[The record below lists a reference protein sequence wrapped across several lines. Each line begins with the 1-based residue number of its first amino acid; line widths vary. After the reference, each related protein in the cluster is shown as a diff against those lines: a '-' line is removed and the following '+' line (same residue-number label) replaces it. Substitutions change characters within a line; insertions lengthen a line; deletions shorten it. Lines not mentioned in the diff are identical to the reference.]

1 MNKIGVI
8 ICSASGADYETFDY
22 PVEKIH
28 INLHLND
35 VLFRDFVDIKAKE
48 FYHRI
53 KNEEDLDIKTSQPAV
68 GEVLEMY
75 KDMKKKGYTEILVIT
90 ISSKL
95 SGTFHGCV
103 LAAGMIDGV
112 KIRVV
117 DSKSVSYG
125 EIYLL
130 NEAIKLIK
138 EGKSVDEVA
147 DAIEKIIPNID
158 IYVYVDTLKFL
169 VKNGRLSATK
179 GALATLLKIK
189 PVLRLT
195 SEDGALI
202 PFQNIRTSKKAIKRI
217 YEIFEEK
224 TRGRKV
230 DAFVAYT
237 DNPEF
242 GEEVRATLL
251 KIKPDLGDVK
261 IVQLTPVVG
270 AHAGHGTLGV
280 GFFYKD

>member
-1 MNKIGVI
+1 
-8 ICSASGADYETFDY
+8 
-22 PVEKIH
+22 
-28 INLHLND
+28 
-35 VLFRDFVDIKAKE
+35 
-48 FYHRI
+48 
-53 KNEEDLDIKTSQPAV
+53 
-68 GEVLEMY
+68 
-75 KDMKKKGYTEILVIT
+75 
-90 ISSKL
+90 
-95 SGTFHGCV
+95 
-103 LAAGMIDGV
+103 MIDGV

-202 PFQNIRTSKKAIKRI
+202 PFQNIRTSKKQSNVFMKS
-217 YEIFEEK
+217 
-224 TRGRKV
+224 
-230 DAFVAYT
+230 
-237 DNPEF
+237 
-242 GEEVRATLL
+242 L
-251 KIKPDLGDVK
+251 KKN
-261 IVQLTPVVG
+261 
-270 AHAGHGTLGV
+270 
-280 GFFYKD
+280 